1 MAELK
6 ERAIAIINDD
16 TEFNNLPFEERKRI
30 CKYLHQT
37 EIRMLYTLIE
47 KDKTLTTEAWRDK
60 QLSWLLAMVKAFES
74 DYGKPKEID

>member
-1 MAELK
+1 MKAELE
-6 ERAIAIINDD
+6 ERVIAIINDD

-30 CKYLHQT
+30 RKYL
-37 EIRMLYTLIE
+37 IRMLYTLIT

-74 DYGKPKEID
+74 DYGKPKETDNG